1 MRRVPVLSWL
11 IFTYPTKFTLMYI
24 YMYMLAHPTRATCL
38 PICWAYRYVLSIPK
52 CEVGFAERSHD
63 FKDAAIC
70 KTMRTTFK
78 DIVCIERSVH
88 AAICKTRLWVNWE
101 KCCFLW
107 LVYSVFYTL
116 FTLEI
121 QYCFKKM
128 LFSLQTDTV
137 RYWYAGQKSVLQHLL
152 RTRDFFQ
159 KDAVLLSHRLIDST
173 PFNHKLFFFF

>member
-1 MRRVPVLSWL
+1 MSEDLGRSMRRVPVLSWL

-137 RYWYAGQKSVLQHLL
+137 RYWYAGQK
-152 RTRDFFQ
+152 
-159 KDAVLLSHRLIDST
+159 IST
-173 PFNHKLFFFF
+173 AALA